1 MQFRFTAAAV
11 AVLLLLA
18 PAMWNG
24 FPLLQYDTGGY
35 LARWY
40 EGHLEESRST
50 VYGLY
55 LVLTARPDFW
65 PAVAIQAMLTVWV
78 LWLTLRAHALAS
90 PLVLVVTAAVLAIAT
105 SLSWLASTLLTD
117 IFAGVAVLALYLVVL
132 RADTLA
138 RWERWALIALLAF
151 SAATHTA
158 TLAVLLA
165 LLAAGLPV
173 AVVRRGIV
181 PFAGLARGALAIVIS
196 IALLLAANVAVAGRL
211 AWTPGGSAIPFGR
224 MLQAGIVARY
234 LAERCPDPRLP
245 KLCANRDKL
254 PTDSDFFFWGSDL
267 FDELGR
273 FEGLGDEMR
282 IVVRESLTAYPA
294 AQLSAAITATA
305 QQLVRV
311 ATGYGI
317 RNDIWHTHWIIET
330 VAPHA
335 TAAMKDAQQQRGDLD
350 FTVVNRL
357 HVPVAWG
364 SMLLLLGVI
373 ALAARRRHY
382 AGIGDLATVVALAI
396 LANAAVCGALS
407 NPNDRYGAR
416 MVWLATLV
424 LLLVPWMRRNASTS
438 GDARA
443 G

>member
-1 MQFRFTAAAV
+1 MTIVLRIVTALAAV
-11 AVLLLLA
+11 FMLLG
-18 PAMWNG
+18 PALWNG

-196 IALLLAANVAVAGRL
+196 IALLLAANVAV
-211 AWTPGGSAIPFGR
+211 
-224 MLQAGIVARY
+224 
-234 LAERCPDPRLP
+234 
-245 KLCANRDKL
+245 
-254 PTDSDFFFWGSDL
+254 
-267 FDELGR
+267 
-273 FEGLGDEMR
+273 
-282 IVVRESLTAYPA
+282 
-294 AQLSAAITATA
+294 
-305 QQLVRV
+305 
-311 ATGYGI
+311 
-317 RNDIWHTHWIIET
+317 
-330 VAPHA
+330 
-335 TAAMKDAQQQRGDLD
+335 
-350 FTVVNRL
+350 
-357 HVPVAWG
+357 
-364 SMLLLLGVI
+364 
-373 ALAARRRHY
+373 
-382 AGIGDLATVVALAI
+382 
-396 LANAAVCGALS
+396 
-407 NPNDRYGAR
+407 
-416 MVWLATLV
+416 
-424 LLLVPWMRRNASTS
+424 
-438 GDARA
+438 
-443 G
+443 